1 MAISIIYLM
10 ILLVL
15 GVVAVALLIVTLA
28 TGLVTHPIRTLAFL
42 LSKAA
47 GLVAGLGLFLA
58 VILWFWC
65 DHGSKDWGL
74 DFWCSIAMM
83 LAAGIVCRFAEW
95 IMNRP
100 TRAERRAV
108 EQQDNLMQSKPQE
121 VTNVYIQ
128 LPADYVRSSPDNE
141 VPAE

>member
-1 MAISIIYLM
+1 
-10 ILLVL
+10 
-15 GVVAVALLIVTLA
+15 
-28 TGLVTHPIRTLAFL
+28 
-42 LSKAA
+42 
-47 GLVAGLGLFLA
+47 
-58 VILWFWC
+58 
-65 DHGSKDWGL
+65 
-74 DFWCSIAMM
+74 MM

-141 VPAE
+141 IPAE